1 MGNSKWKVIRLTTEV
16 YWKLRAERG
25 EDETFS
31 QAVDRLVQ
39 LPSKVQQVNLEMS
52 KL

>member
-1 MGNSKWKVIRLTTEV
+1 MPDSKWKVIRLTTEV
-16 YWKLRAERG
+16 YWKLRSERC
-25 EDETFS
+25 ENETFS